1 MPQFTRMQAR
11 MYSKLG
17 MRGSFSLAVE
27 ELAKT
32 DSNLLVLTA
41 DLASLTGLSRFKEK
55 FPSQF
60 LNIGIAEQNMVG
72 IGAGLAKEGM
82 KVFLTTYS
90 NFLSMRAYEQIRILL
105 GYMGFNVKVVGTG
118 SGLSMGMSGNTHYGI
133 EDISLMRALPGMTVI
148 SPADGFE
155 TVKSV
160 HEVMGYEKP
169 VYIRLTGV
177 MNTPIVYNEDY
188 DFTIGRGVILRKGD
202 DISII
207 TTGTMVHESLM
218 AAEQLAEQGTSASVI
233 NMHTIKP
240 LDTSLIHDAVL
251 HSKLIV
257 TIEEHSVIGGLG
269 GAVAEYVSGLIHHPP
284 LIRIGLPDS
293 FQKVGDYSYLL
304 KQNGLTGLEIADRLS
319 DEMKRID

>member
-55 FPSQF
+55 YPSQF

-72 IGAGLAKEGM
+72 IGAGLVKEGM
-82 KVFLTTYS
+82 NVFITTYS

-118 SGLSMGMSGNTHYGI
+118 SGLAMGMSGNTHYGI
-133 EDISLMRALPGMTVI
+133 EDISLMRAIPGMTVI

-160 HEVMGYEKP
+160 HEVAGYGKP
-169 VYIRLTGV
+169 VYIRLTGI

-188 DFTIGRGVILRKGD
+188 DFSIGKGVILRKGE

-207 TTGTMVHESLM
+207 TTGTMVYESLVT
-218 AAEQLAEQGTSASVI
+218 ADRLAELGTYASVI
-233 NMHTIKP
+233 NIHTIKP
-240 LDTSLIHDAVL
+240 LDTSLIHDVTL

-257 TIEEHSVIGGLG
+257 TIEEHSIIGGLG
-269 GAVAEYVSGLIHHPP
+269 GAVAEYLCGLNYHPP

-304 KQNGLTGLEIADRLS
+304 KQNGLTGLQIADRIS
-319 DEMKRID
+319 NEINRVS

>member
-118 SGLSMGMSGNTHYGI
+118 SGLAMGMSGNTHYGI

-177 MNTPIVYNEDY
+177 MNTPVVYNEDY
-188 DFTIGRGVILRKGD
+188 DFTIGKGVILRKGD

-207 TTGTMVHESLM
+207 TTGTMVHESLI
-218 AAEQLAEQGTSASVI
+218 AAERLAEQGTSASVI

-240 LDTSLIHDAVL
+240 LDTRLLHDAVL

-269 GAVAEYVSGLIHHPP
+269 GAVAEYISGLIHHPP

-304 KQNGLTGLEIADRLS
+304 KQNGLTGPQIADRLS